1 MSLSSTK
8 RAICEKITSEFDKK
22 IAPVVKSA
30 DDISK
35 QISDTITDLKGIS
48 FTPADQLT
56 AKLDVFL
63 DDAKNQVPEIDVPGI
78 DELLDFINDCSF
90 LNEDDTLSNPVT
102 LMNSMRSSALD
113 SIDDVITNSISAI
126 PEFSAG
132 KLINNVQN
140 LFSTDGQDISGIM
153 KNVDKAI
160 GCVENLCGSE
170 FATKLTEMKDTVTD
184 LYSKLNMVSSPLDPK
199 YGELNTDSMYE
210 IAKLSIV
217 HKTNMGQCM
226 DAIVKSQVD
235 AKNAISS
242 GINSLKGLI
251 VL

>member
-1 MSLSSTK
+1 MSISSTK
-8 RAICEKITSEFDKK
+8 RSICEKITSEFDKRV
-22 IAPVVKSA
+22 APVVKIA
-30 DDISK
+30 NDVSK
-35 QISDTITDLKGIS
+35 KVSDTITDLKGIS
-48 FTPADQLT
+48 FTPADQLA

-63 DDAKNQVPEIDVPGI
+63 DDAKSKVPEIDESGI
-78 DELLDFINDCSF
+78 DELLDFINACTF
-90 LNEDDTLSNPVT
+90 LNEDDSLNNPVT
-102 LMNSMRSSALD
+102 LMNGMRSSALD
-113 SIDDVITNSISAI
+113 SISDVITNSVSAI
-126 PEFSAG
+126 PEFSSG
-132 KLINNVQN
+132 KLINNLQSM
-140 LFSTDGQDISGIM
+140 FSSDGQDLSGIM
-153 KNVDKAI
+153 KSVDKAI

-170 FATKLTEMKDTVTD
+170 FATKLTEMKNTATD

-199 YGELNTDSMYE
+199 YGELNTDSIYE

-226 DAIVKSQVD
+226 DAIAKSQVD